1 VIRCET
7 MRLIL
12 LLVMVLGWSATA
24 SAQQITVGGCTFVF
38 DSITSVPD
46 PKDDKKV
53 LRVEYRGLG
62 GQPVEAK
69 CPDAQVFAQEMDY
82 SEVEGRLDLRGQVV
96 FQQAG
101 ARITAATGTFDLKT
115 RNAVFEQG
123 SGTLLLTDQQLDRSL
138 FGSMEPEA
146 FFTAA
151 RIEKTGPRSYRLVK
165 PTFTTCVQPSPRW
178 QIKASSMTLTID
190 RYAVMRSAVLQA
202 KDVSVMYLPVFY
214 YPIQEDDRATGFLMP
229 GYGSSTYRGFTLSNA
244 FFWAINRS
252 SDLTVYHDWF
262 TKSGHGVG
270 ADYRYVGAAG
280 SAGNAR
286 VYAIDEQQ
294 LLSDDGSSVISPG
307 RRSYEFRGNLT
318 QALPAG
324 IRLQGRANY
333 FTDVA
338 TQQLYQTDLSAF
350 TNRSRSF
357 GMDATG
363 AWGRL
368 RASAQAER
376 NDVFYGSIAASTR
389 TQPRLNLSITEAPIG
404 RTKVYAGGSFDTL
417 SLVKYSD
424 VDRPETRQGIF
435 RTDGQIAVRAPYSLG
450 AALTLTAGLIARRTD
465 WNARQDPETQAR
477 IDEPLSRQL
486 LEVQVRAVG
495 PVFSRIYNT
504 EGSAWVERVK
514 HVIEPSF
521 TVMRRSAFDAFEE
534 VIPFDPSVDLIVGG
548 TSLTYGVT
556 NRILA
561 RVRQAD
567 GAPAI
572 VRDLLSLDVQQT
584 YHTNQKATVYDQ
596 QIFGGLGDQSSQLP
610 PESNFT
616 PVRLSLNVTPSPTIS
631 GQFGLEYDTT
641 FKAVRSY
648 RAAANITQPHFDFT
662 GSWTKQQVIPGL
674 AGYSATYAPHSVS
687 FSSRVRPAGD
697 RASFSYSTI
706 LDIFNDR
713 MLQHHFGAVYNA
725 QCCGISLDYLWR
737 NLSHYGLRNDKRFSV
752 SISLAGIGSFVNPL
766 GVFGNNGRQ

>member
-1 VIRCET
+1 MIRFET
-7 MRLIL
+7 MRLL
-12 LLVMVLGWSATA
+12 FLLVVALVWPATT

-38 DSITSVPD
+38 DSIASVAD
-46 PKDDKKV
+46 PKDEKKV

-69 CPDAQVFAQEMDY
+69 CPDAQVFAQEIDY
-82 SEVEGRLDLRGQVV
+82 SDAENRLDLRGQVV

-115 RNAVFEQG
+115 RNAVFEQA
-123 SGTLLLTDQQLDRSL
+123 SGTLLLTDRQLDRTL
-138 FGSMEPEA
+138 FGAMEPEA
-146 FFTAA
+146 FFTAD
-151 RIEKTGPRSYRLVK
+151 RIEKTGPRTYKLVN
-165 PTFTTCVQPSPRW
+165 PTFTTCVQPSRRW
-178 QIKASSMTLTID
+178 QIKAGSMTLTID
-190 RYAVMRSAVLQA
+190 RYAVMRNAVLQV
-202 KDVSVMYLPVFY
+202 KDVSVMYLPLFY

-294 LLSDDGSSVISPG
+294 LLSDDGATVISPG

-333 FTDVA
+333 FTDVT

-357 GMDATG
+357 GLDATG
-363 AWGRL
+363 GWGRL

-376 NDVFYGSIAASTR
+376 NDVFYGSVAASTR

-404 RTKVYAGGSFDTL
+404 RTKVYVGGSFDTL

-424 VDRPETRQGIF
+424 VEKPETRQGIF
-435 RTDGQIAVRAPYSLG
+435 RTDGQLAIRAPYSLG
-450 AALTLTAGLIARRTD
+450 SALTLTAGLNARRTD
-465 WNARQDPETQAR
+465 WNARQDPITKER
-477 IDEPLSRQL
+477 IDEPISRQL

-514 HVIEPSF
+514 HVIEPSL

-567 GAPAI
+567 GAPAV
-572 VRDLLSLDVQQT
+572 VRDLLSLDIQQT
-584 YHTNQKATVYDQ
+584 YNSNQKATAYDQ

-616 PVRLSLNVTPSPTIS
+616 PVRLTLNATPSATIS

-641 FKAVRSY
+641 FKAVRSF
-648 RAAANITQPHFDFT
+648 RASANVTQPRFDFT

-674 AGYSATYAPHSVS
+674 PGYSASYAPHSIS
-687 FSSRVRPAGD
+687 FSGRVRQEGG
-697 RASFSYSTI
+697 RASLSYSTI

-713 MLQHHFGAVYNA
+713 MLQHHFGAFYNA
-725 QCCGISLDYLWR
+725 QCCGISVDYLWR